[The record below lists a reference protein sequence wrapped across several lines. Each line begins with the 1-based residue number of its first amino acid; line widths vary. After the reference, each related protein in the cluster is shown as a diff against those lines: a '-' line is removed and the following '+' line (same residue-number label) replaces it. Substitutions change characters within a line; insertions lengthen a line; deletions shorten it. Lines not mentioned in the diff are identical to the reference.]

1 MSSDGNA
8 LTTIRHVTTI
18 DHVKTGTR
26 SIVMPGARRAKTVA
40 SWPARVRVTPV
51 VARHTAAIH
60 RSIPVPGV
68 FAASDIG
75 NSAVHAACAAPLRAR
90 KLDHAITPRKATS
103 Q

>member
-1 MSSDGNA
+1 M
-8 LTTIRHVTTI
+8 TTI

-26 SIVMPGARRAKTVA
+26 SIVMPGARRATIVA
-40 SWPARVRVTPV
+40 SWQAAMRITPL
-51 VARHTAAIH
+51 VASMTPAIH

-68 FAASDIG
+68 FGASDIG

-90 KLDHAITPRKATS
+90 KLDHAITPPKASS